1 MRTIAAITIFIFF
14 ASFIPPDSVVTRF
27 KPPDGFH
34 RVNVKPGT
42 FAAYLQSL
50 PLKPVGAHTRA
61 YNGNIAA
68 TDAETAAVVDISVGK
83 HDLQQCADAV
93 MRLRGEYLYSQKR
106 YSEISFHFVSGFVCD
121 YTHYANGYRYQ
132 GDKWVHTAKQDYS
145 YETFMKYMELVFEY
159 AGTPSLEKE
168 LKPVTNPANLK
179 AGDVFIHG
187 GRPGHCFIVM
197 DVAENDRHEKQFLL
211 AQSFMPAQNI
221 QVLQNAPG
229 YEWFSMDKTPG
240 IWYGELVK
248 SAYLRRFD

>member
-1 MRTIAAITIFIFF
+1 MRTIAAITIITLF

-27 KPPDGFH
+27 KTPPGFH
-34 RVNVKPGT
+34 RVEVKPGS
-42 FAAYLQSL
+42 FAAYLQGL
-50 PLKPVGAHTRA
+50 PLKPQGAHCLA

-68 TDAETAAVVDISVGK
+68 TDHETAAVVEMSVGK

-106 YSEISFHFVSGFVCD
+106 YNEISFHFVSGFVCD
-121 YTHYANGYRYQ
+121 YIHYAKGYRYQ
-132 GDKWVHTAKQDYS
+132 DDKWVHTAKPDYS
-145 YETFMKYMELVFEY
+145 YEAFMKYMELVFSY

-168 LKPVTNPANLK
+168 LKPVTNAAKLK

-187 GRPGHCFIVM
+187 GHPGHCFIVI
-197 DVAENDRHEKQFLL
+197 DVAENDKHEKQFLL

-229 YEWFSMDKTPG
+229 YEWFSMNKTSA
-240 IWYGELVK
+240 IWYGDLIK
-248 SAYLRRFD
+248 PGYLKKFD